1 MSGVSQ
7 DAQSNRILSASAD
20 VNRREESCIA
30 DASIAFVAGCQ
41 CGDRD
46 AQRQLYELH
55 HQQIFRLAVRMVGR
69 QEADDVT
76 QQVFLQVLRKI
87 DQFSGQSRVATW
99 LYRVA
104 VNECLQHLRRNGRQR
119 VNPLMHDPVDRF
131 AGSTQQSEH
140 AELLD
145 RSLQRL
151 EPDLRAMF
159 LLREV
164 ENLSYREIAS
174 ALDVSEGT
182 VASRLNRARRL
193 LRQYLVE
200 LGWENEDERGR
211 EEALE
216 RPRLHTI
223 AR

>member
-1 MSGVSQ
+1 
-7 DAQSNRILSASAD
+7 
-20 VNRREESCIA
+20 
-30 DASIAFVAGCQ
+30 
-41 CGDRD
+41 
-46 AQRQLYELH
+46 
-55 HQQIFRLAVRMVGR
+55 MVGR
-69 QEADDVT
+69 QEADDVV

-87 DQFSGQSRVATW
+87 DQFSGQSRLATW

-104 VNECLQHLRRNGRQR
+104 VNECLQQLRRNGRQR
-119 VNPLMHDPVDRF
+119 VNPLMHDPVDRS
-131 AGSTQQSEH
+131 AGSTQRSEH

-151 EPDLRAMF
+151 EPDLRAIF

-200 LGWENEDERGR
+200 LGCDNGDDRSNK
-211 EEALE
+211 EASE
-216 RPRLHTI
+216 RPRLHVI

>member
-1 MSGVSQ
+1 MSDMSQ
-7 DAQSNRILSASAD
+7 VTPKNPVLSASGYAD
-20 VNRREESCIA
+20 GGEGSCYA
-30 DASIAFVAGCQ
+30 DAPAALVSGCQ
-41 CGDRD
+41 RGDRD
-46 AQRQLYELH
+46 AQRRLYELH
-55 HQQIFRLAVRMVGR
+55 HERIYRLAVRMVGL

-87 DQFSGQSRVATW
+87 GQFSGQSQLATW

-104 VNECLQHLRRNGRQR
+104 VNECLQHLRRNGRHR
-119 VNPLMHDPVDRF
+119 LVLLEHDPVDRF
-131 AGSTQQSEH
+131 AGNTQQSEH

-200 LGWENEDERGR
+200 LGWENGDERGS
-211 EEALE
+211 EEASE
-216 RPRLHTI
+216 RPRFHVI